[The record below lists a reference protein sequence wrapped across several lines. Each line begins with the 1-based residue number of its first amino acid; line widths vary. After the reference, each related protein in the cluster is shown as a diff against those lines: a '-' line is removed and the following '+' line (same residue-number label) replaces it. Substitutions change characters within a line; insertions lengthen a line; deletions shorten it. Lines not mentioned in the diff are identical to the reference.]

1 MGLDVQRV
9 IKIPRLDLQQHMRA
23 TVNRV
28 QATLQ
33 DQLRVGFQH
42 QKFISPLNFP
52 PMIEMGNVFK
62 PALSLS
68 IAILATAYIAPCSAQ
83 SSSPGAA
90 QPPIAVPS
98 PAPNNGAIPSTDVVP
113 ASPDAPVPVP
123 ELAPN
128 LTPSRTII
136 PAPTSAA
143 PAEDTYILG
152 SGDQIGLDIFDVP
165 ELSGVNGNYVVL
177 VDGSINLPWIGR
189 VLVQGLTLEQAA
201 DVLTR
206 AYAPFIREPLITV
219 NLRGARTL
227 RVSIVGEVKRPGSY
241 IISPQGQTNQILVGD
256 AGLATAGAAT
266 QWPTITQ
273 AIQSAGGITQLA
285 NLRQVQI
292 RRPLPDGSEQL
303 VDLNLWELLRTGRLN
318 QDITLRDRDTLII
331 PKAETVSPDEALLL
345 GSASFAP
352 ATIQV
357 NVVGEVTAP
366 GTVEVSP
373 NTSLNQALLSA
384 GGFDRRRARTSRVDL
399 IRLNTDGTA
408 IRRTVPVDLAS
419 GINEETNPSLRDGD
433 TIVVGRSG
441 LTGVRDFVDDVFGP
455 FDGVFGRILDIF
467 D

>member
-1 MGLDVQRV
+1 
-9 IKIPRLDLQQHMRA
+9 MRA

-28 QATLQ
+28 QTTPQ
-33 DQLRVGFQH
+33 DRLRVDPPH
-42 QKFISPLNFP
+42 QKFISLYTFT
-52 PMIEMGNVFK
+52 PMIQIGRAAK

-68 IAILATAYIAPCSAQ
+68 IALLAAAPLAPCV
-83 SSSPGAA
+83 A
-90 QPPIAVPS
+90 QPASQGTPPAPIAVPS
-98 PAPNNGAIPSTDVVP
+98 PATVPSNGAASSPDVVP
-113 ASPDAPVPVP
+113 ASPNGSVPVP
-123 ELAPN
+123 GLAPN
-128 LTPSRTII
+128 PIPNRTII
-136 PAPTSAA
+136 PAPAA
-143 PAEDTYILG
+143 ASAEDTYILG
-152 SGDQIGLDIFDVP
+152 PGDQIGLDVFDVP
-165 ELSGVNGNYVVL
+165 EFSGANGNYVVL
-177 VDGSINLPWIGR
+177 VDGSINLPWVGR

-206 AYAPFIREPLITV
+206 AYAPFIRDPLITV

-227 RVSIVGEVKRPGSY
+227 RVSVVGEVKRPGSY

-256 AGLATAGAAT
+256 AGLATGGAAT

-292 RRPLPDGSEQL
+292 RRPLPNGSEQL
-303 VDLNLWELLRTGRLN
+303 VDLNLWELLRTGRIN

-352 ATIQV
+352 ATIRV

-408 IRRTVPVDLAS
+408 VKRTVPVDLAA

-433 TIVVGRSG
+433 TIVIGRSG

-455 FDGVFGRILDIF
+455 FDGIFGRIIDIF
-467 D
+467 N

>member
-1 MGLDVQRV
+1 
-9 IKIPRLDLQQHMRA
+9 
-23 TVNRV
+23 
-28 QATLQ
+28 
-33 DQLRVGFQH
+33 
-42 QKFISPLNFP
+42 
-52 PMIEMGNVFK
+52 
-62 PALSLS
+62 
-68 IAILATAYIAPCSAQ
+68 
-83 SSSPGAA
+83 
-90 QPPIAVPS
+90 
-98 PAPNNGAIPSTDVVP
+98 
-113 ASPDAPVPVP
+113 
-123 ELAPN
+123 
-128 LTPSRTII
+128 
-136 PAPTSAA
+136 
-143 PAEDTYILG
+143 
-152 SGDQIGLDIFDVP
+152 
-165 ELSGVNGNYVVL
+165 
-177 VDGSINLPWIGR
+177 
-189 VLVQGLTLEQAA
+189 
-201 DVLTR
+201 
-206 AYAPFIREPLITV
+206 
-219 NLRGARTL
+219 
-227 RVSIVGEVKRPGSY
+227 VGEVKRPGSY

-256 AGLATAGAAT
+256 AGLANGGAAT

-331 PKAETVSPDEALLL
+331 PKAETISPDEALLL

-352 ATIQV
+352 ATIRV

-408 IRRTVPVDLAS
+408 VRRTVPVNLAA

-441 LTGVRDFVDDVFGP
+441 ITGVRDFVDDVFGP
-455 FDGVFGRILDIF
+455 FDGIFGRIIDIF
-467 D
+467 N